1 MTGTG
6 ALAGTALTRA
16 RARWYLLRFGGPLA
30 LVPSLLQPVVAVAV
44 AVALAL
50 VVRHPWP
57 LVLPAA
63 WLALPLLWRPKDDA
77 LQVTAS
83 DEPELWRLVGA
94 VAGALGAPLPHHL
107 ALDASPNASFRHA
120 GRTRRTELR
129 LGVPLLVTLDRAAV
143 EAVVAHELAHAVQLD
158 HRRGFGDAGLL
169 ERLVQTR
176 QRVVAQRALRR
187 RPGSAAHGGLAARFL
202 WDTQALARALETDAD
217 RAAVAVV
224 GAGTLA
230 AALRSADR
238 ADAALALYRG
248 FVVEPMLAGGVRPPA
263 VLEGFT
269 RWVAHVD
276 EHVLDRIAGWHDA
289 DPAGHY
295 DDHPLDDER
304 TPAELDG
311 AVSRHPAAQHRE
323 PPAVPPPVT
332 LRSGD
337 GAERLLA
344 AALLG
349 RHAGLPAGTNAVD
362 GEAVLAWRTGAT
374 RVRLALLRTGRLG
387 RRIPS
392 LGEAVARRTAP
403 GHAPNDSAGLVSLLV
418 SLAVSFA
425 VELGDRGWL
434 GPLPGTS
441 VLISPAETYDDA
453 LELALAALD
462 EESIAPLADALRA
475 GRPRL
480 TSA

>member
-1 MTGTG
+1 MTSSA
-6 ALAGTALTRA
+6 ALAGTALGRA

-30 LVPSLLQPVVAVAV
+30 LVPSLLQPVVAVLIAV
-44 AVALAL
+44 GLAL
-50 VVRHPWP
+50 LVHHPWP
-57 LVLPAA
+57 LLLPAL
-63 WLALPLLWRPKDDA
+63 WLVVPLLWRRDGG
-77 LQVTAS
+77 LQVTAH
-83 DEPELWRLVGA
+83 DEPELWQLVGA
-94 VAGALGAPLPHHL
+94 VADALGAPLPQHL

-129 LGVPLLVTLDRAAV
+129 LGVPLLVTLDPTV
-143 EAVVAHELAHAVQLD
+143 LEAVVAHELAHAVQLN
-158 HRRGFGDAGLL
+158 HRSGFGDAGLV

-176 QRVVAQRALRR
+176 QRVVAHHASRR
-187 RPGSAAHGGLAARFL
+187 RPATATQRGMAARFL
-202 WDTQALARALETDAD
+202 WDTQPLARALETDAD

-224 GAGTLA
+224 GAETLA
-230 AALRSADR
+230 AALRAADH

-248 FVVEPMLAGGVRPPA
+248 FVVEPTLAGGLRPPA
-263 VLEGFT
+263 LLDGFT
-269 RWVAHVD
+269 RWVGHVD
-276 EHVLDRIAGWHDA
+276 ERILDRIAGWHGA
-289 DPAGHY
+289 DPSGHY

-304 TPAELDG
+304 TPAEIAK
-311 AVSRHPAAQHRE
+311 AVARHPSARHRAE
-323 PPAVPPPVT
+323 EVASPTVALHSVE
-332 LRSGD
+332 

-349 RHAGLPAGTNAVD
+349 RHQSLPVGSNDVD
-362 GEAVLAWRTGAT
+362 GDAVRAWRQGAT
-374 RVRLALLRTGRLG
+374 RVRLAVLRTGRLG
-387 RRIPS
+387 RRLPS

-403 GHAPNDSAGLVSLLV
+403 GHSPNDSAGLLGLLV
-418 SLAVSFA
+418 QLAVSFA

-453 LELALAALD
+453 LDLALAALD
-462 EESIAPLADALRA
+462 EESIAPLAEALRA